1 MPNAHRSISGIR
13 SCEQKVLLQ
22 PDENYL
28 FYIKAANEAGTSE
41 QSEAALIST
50 KGDKPHA
57 WICTFFT
64 RRPFEFPHEATFIP
78 FQGQSSSCSKTRLT
92 LLWSCQWIRPPCTTV
107 TTRLRAPDLQ
117 TESELQSSPASF
129 LSPVIF
135 KSDCV
140 SRCPSILGEPL
151 LPRGRYYWETIVSRS
166 TAYRLGVAYS
176 TASRSSPLGENSLSW
191 CLQCV
196 PTMSGCVF
204 IQFQTFLP
212 FPPAF
217 WTRFIF
223 LCCFSLSQ
231 LQVSVAAHHY
241 SVQFVCDR
249 DARASGHSSR
259 LPARPPVFLQRPKW
273 SAVRHFLPAIYS
285 AMSPCPGPGH
295 AGKPGGQHSPED
307 ARFH

>member
-28 FYIKAANEAGTSE
+28 FYIKAVNEAGTSE

-57 WICTFFT
+57 CICTLFT
-64 RRPFEFPHEATFIP
+64 QRPFQFHHKATFNS
-78 FQGQSSSCSKTRLT
+78 FQGLSSCCSKTRLT

-107 TTRLRAPDLQ
+107 TTRLGTPYLQ
-117 TESELQSSPASF
+117 TESELQSSLTTF

-135 KSDCV
+135 KSDYV
-140 SRCPSILGEPL
+140 SRCPSILGELL

-176 TASRSSPLGENSLSW
+176 TASRSSPLGENRLSW

-204 IQFQTFLP
+204 IHFQTFLY
-212 FPPAF
+212 FPQAF
-217 WTRFIF
+217 WTHFNF
-223 LCCFSLSQ
+223 LYSFSLS
-231 LQVSVAAHHY
+231 AAGT
-241 SVQFVCDR
+241 SCCTSIFSPVC
-249 DARASGHSSR
+249 
-259 LPARPPVFLQRPKW
+259 L
-273 SAVRHFLPAIYS
+273 
-285 AMSPCPGPGH
+285 
-295 AGKPGGQHSPED
+295 
-307 ARFH
+307 